1 MFEQA
6 PQTAHVARCMRVRAC
21 MHVSR
26 AQMSMVVVVVMF
38 SLAIANFK
46 VKYSNRLD
54 FHRALA
60 VDAPRPSKPFVL
72 AERQ

>member
-1 MFEQA
+1 
-6 PQTAHVARCMRVRAC
+6 MRVRAR

-26 AQMSMVVVVVMF
+26 AQMSMVVVMVVVVMF